1 MVLVRMVPP
10 RLGLGDHRR
19 RGSPE
24 GTDMGEQCI
33 WRRLQSVISIE
44 QKMSIIPRH
53 LPSDG
58 S

>member
-1 MVLVRMVPP
+1 MVLVQMVLP
-10 RLGLGDHRR
+10 RLAVAGRRR

-33 WRRLQSVISIE
+33 CRRLQSVISIE